1 VQYFSQAQ
9 RSSGKSHC
17 AQRVGPCIG
26 PLQKTLPEHGTM
38 RQAEG
43 EEGAPSC
50 LRAPF
55 GCTAKLGCERV
66 GQLLIIKLTGRI
78 KPRYLR

>member
-1 VQYFSQAQ
+1 
-9 RSSGKSHC
+9 
-17 AQRVGPCIG
+17 
-26 PLQKTLPEHGTM
+26 M

-50 LRAPF
+50 IRAPSVR
-55 GCTAKLGCERV
+55 TAKLGCERV

-78 KPRYLR
+78 NYAVYVRRTSNSASQY

>member
-1 VQYFSQAQ
+1 
-9 RSSGKSHC
+9 
-17 AQRVGPCIG
+17 
-26 PLQKTLPEHGTM
+26 M

-55 GCTAKLGCERV
+55 VCTAKLGCERV